1 MDTIQEITQRS
12 GHRPPMQDAE
22 FERLVHATRDR
33 ALAVARAYLDDWDE
47 ARDAVQEAYL
57 RAYRKRGTFRGEA
70 SPDTWLLRI
79 LANHCRDRLRRRKV
93 RRWLRLETAAEA
105 EEAILEQVPS
115 DTPDP
120 AAASE
125 NTAFRHALAAAL
137 GDLPA
142 RQREVFRLKALGG
155 LTLTEVAAALGI
167 SVGATKSHFFRA
179 TRALQRSLAPWRE
192 ES

>member
-1 MDTIQEITQRS
+1 
-12 GHRPPMQDAE
+12 MQDAE
-22 FERLVHATRDR
+22 FEDLVHATQDR

-57 RAYRKRGTFRGEA
+57 RAYRKWGTFRGEA
-70 SPDTWLLRI
+70 RLDTWLLHI

-105 EEAILEQVPS
+105 ENEMLQQVPT
-115 DTPDP
+115 DAPDP

-125 NTAFRHALAAAL
+125 DTAFRQALATAL
-137 GDLPA
+137 GALPA

-155 LTLTEVAAALGI
+155 LTLAEVAATLGI

-179 TRALQRSLAPWRE
+179 TRSLQGALAPWRDVP
-192 ES
+192 